1 MAAGCKI
8 VFAVGVVGYQLR
20 GHGRVSVLEIG
31 IPAPSFLALKL
42 DREETVPIYEYQCK
56 SCGHEMEAFQRLSD
70 DPLKECPSCGDLE
83 LTKLVS
89 AAGFRLKGGG
99 WYETDFKTG
108 KDKKKNLAGEA
119 SSTATSSQSDSGS
132 GAKSEGSKSS
142 TPASS

>member
-1 MAAGCKI
+1 M
-8 VFAVGVVGYQLR
+8 
-20 GHGRVSVLEIG
+20 
-31 IPAPSFLALKL
+31 
-42 DREETVPIYEYQCK
+42 PIYEYQCK

-108 KDKKKNLAGEA
+108 KDKKKNLAGET
-119 SSTATSSQSDSGS
+119 SSTAPSSQSDSGS

-142 TPASS
+142 TPASPEG